1 MKESEQTQVRNKKSG
16 EDTIRTVIIS
26 GGMIE
31 REHALSVLK
40 SMPFTYVIGAD
51 KGLAFLYQEGIE
63 PTHIVGDFDSLEQ
76 GILEHYMGNA
86 NIKIRIFNP
95 IKDSTDTEIAVRLA
109 MELGSKEIL
118 ILGGNGVR
126 VDHTLANIQTMAI
139 PAAAGIRCSMED
151 AHNRITILTGD
162 VTMTREEI
170 FGKYL
175 SFFPLGGTI
184 EDLSLSG
191 VKYPLSHHRMTPF
204 NSLGVSNEATENTVR
219 IEFQKGMLVMVQTCD

>member
-1 MKESEQTQVRNKKSG
+1 MKESEQTQIQRVETGKKR
-16 EDTIRTVIIS
+16 IRTVIVS

-31 REHALSVLK
+31 REHALGVLK
-40 SMPFTYVIGAD
+40 DREASYIIGAD

-63 PTHIVGDFDSLEQ
+63 PSHIVGDFDSLEQ

-109 MELGSKEIL
+109 MELGSEEIV

-126 VDHTLANIQTMAI
+126 VDHTLANIQTLAI
-139 PAAAGIRCSMED
+139 PAAAGIDCWMED
-151 AHNRITILTGD
+151 AHNRITVLTGSW
-162 VTMTREEI
+162 TFKREEI

-175 SFFPLGGTI
+175 SFFPLGGAV
-184 EDLSLSG
+184 EDLTLSG
-191 VKYPLSHHRMTPF
+191 VKYPLNHYCMTPD
-204 NSLGVSNEATENTVR
+204 NSLGVSNEATADTVQ
-219 IEFQKGMLVMVQTCD
+219 IKFNNGMLVCIMTTD